1 MRLSTFIIVCFIAVI
16 QGTFSPRITCPKLS
30 FLLFVPFFQGCEIN
44 LDERKGKYSPFILGG
59 DGKIAYPEG
68 SRILTFG
75 KKKIFYCQEDHK
87 SKETF

>member
-16 QGTFSPRITCPKLS
+16 QGTFSPRITCQKLS

-75 KKKIFYCQEDHK
+75 KKIFYCQEDHK